1 MGKVAKFVEKK
12 EKEKHKTTEEFIDTL
27 LWYVKSM
34 NDAIVELTNTA
45 NGINTVFNEKMKEIK
60 EEQKNA

>member
-1 MGKVAKFVEKK
+1 MGKVEKFVRTK
-12 EKEKHKTTEEFIDTL
+12 EKEKHATTEEFIDTL

>member
-12 EKEKHKTTEEFIDTL
+12 EKEKHKTTDEFIDTL

-45 NGINTVFNEKMKEIK
+45 NSINIVFNEKMGQYKEGK
-60 EEQKNA
+60 KNA